1 MIQQTISNLV
11 SQMDANGDTFTFLHG
26 DKDWQNIEADEQVFP
41 ATYLDMPIRY
51 KTVTSKTGYKEKT
64 YFLTALFLYKSE
76 LDDEPLRKYEI
87 FELAEEAQRNFEIL
101 IDNDT
106 DNIKSWTVGECYQ
119 VENLFNCNVSGV
131 VMPFSVTLVNTDSV
145 C

>member
-1 MIQQTISNLV
+1 MIQELISSTV
-11 SQMDANGDTFTFLHG
+11 GQMTANGDSFSFLHAER
-26 DKDWQNIEADEQVFP
+26 DWQNLEADEDVFP
-41 ATYLDMPIRY
+41 AVYLDMPIRY

-76 LDDEPLRKYEI
+76 LDDTPLQKYEI

-119 VENLFNCNVSGV
+119 IENLFDCNVSGV
-131 VMPFSVTLVNTDSV
+131 VMPFSVTLVNNDSV